1 MNITHTANK
10 TMEHPRLTF
19 TPQPAMMA
27 VNNAKPITFNCL
39 LQASRLSHRAQ
50 IANTF
55 NSLSVTSREF
65 PPAIKIGIV
74 AK

>member
-1 MNITHTANK
+1 MNIMHTANK
-10 TMEHPRLTF
+10 TTEHPRLTL

-27 VNNAKPITFNCL
+27 VKSAKPITFNCL
-39 LQASRLSHRAQ
+39 LQASHLSHRAQ

-55 NSLSVTSREF
+55 NSLSVASREF

>member
-1 MNITHTANK
+1 MQTANK
-10 TMEHPRLTF
+10 TTEHPSETL

-27 VNNAKPITFNCL
+27 VNNAKLITCICL
-39 LQASRLSHRAQ
+39 LHASRLSQSAQ

-55 NSLSVTSREF
+55 NSRSVASLEF
-65 PPAIKIGIV
+65 PPAIKTGIV